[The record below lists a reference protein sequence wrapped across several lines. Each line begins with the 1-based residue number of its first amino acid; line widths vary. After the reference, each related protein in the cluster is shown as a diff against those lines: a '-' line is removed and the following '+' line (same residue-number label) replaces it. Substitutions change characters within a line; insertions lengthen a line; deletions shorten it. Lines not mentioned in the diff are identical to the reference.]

1 MLKPTSKESVAE
13 QKAGNEEGM
22 EDALTAV
29 ERGKEIDTDTVFQT
43 HTVANDLKRVLCR
56 LCY

>member
-1 MLKPTSKESVAE
+1 MLKRTSKESVAE

-22 EDALTAV
+22 GDALT
-29 ERGKEIDTDTVFQT
+29 DTDTVFQT